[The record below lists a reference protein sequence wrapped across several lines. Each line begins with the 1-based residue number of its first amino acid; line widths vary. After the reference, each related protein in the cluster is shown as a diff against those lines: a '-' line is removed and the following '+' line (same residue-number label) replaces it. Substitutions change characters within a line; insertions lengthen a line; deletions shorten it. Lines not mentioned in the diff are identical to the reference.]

1 MMAGMNLNLQGKR
14 ALVNAASQG
23 LGYAVAEALANE
35 GARVAISAKDGSAV
49 AAAERLAASTGAEVH
64 GFDADVASLTS
75 LEALFDQVVPALGG
89 LDILV
94 NNAGGPPP
102 GGFADLD
109 EAQWARGYDLTMMSV
124 VRSIRLALPAFEAAG
139 GGRVL
144 TMLSSSVKT
153 SLPNL
158 LLSNVYRPGL
168 QGLIKALAI
177 EFGPKNIQ
185 VVGLAPG
192 RIATERTRELDEAA
206 AKKAGKTFEEV
217 RAASIAT
224 MPMGRFGE
232 PEEFG
237 RVGAFLCSPAAAYIN
252 GSVVLLDGGSVRAL

>member
-1 MMAGMNLNLQGKR
+1 MAGMDLHLNGQR
-14 ALVNAASQG
+14 ALVNAASRG
-23 LGYAVAEALANE
+23 LGYAVAEALARE
-35 GARVAISAKDGSAV
+35 GARVAISAQDGSAT
-49 AAAERLAASTGAEVH
+49 AAAEHLRAATGAEVH
-64 GFDADVASLTS
+64 AFDADVASLAS
-75 LEALFDQVVPALGG
+75 LEALFEGVVPALGG

-94 NNAGGPPP
+94 NNAGGPPA
-102 GGFADLD
+102 GGFADLG
-109 EAQWARGYDLTMMSV
+109 EEQWARGYDLTLMSV

-177 EFGPKNIQ
+177 EFGPKNVQ

-192 RIATERTRELDEAA
+192 RIATDRTRELDEAA
-206 AKKAGKTFEEV
+206 ARKAGKTFEEV
-217 RAASIAT
+217 RAASVAT

-237 RVGAFLCSPAAAYIN
+237 RVAAFLCSPAAAYVN

>member
-1 MMAGMNLNLQGKR
+1 MMARMDLNLTGKR

-23 LGYAVAEALANE
+23 LGYAVAEALAKE
-35 GARVAISAKDGSAV
+35 GARVAISAHDGSA
-49 AAAERLAASTGAEVH
+49 AEAAERLAASTGAEVH
-64 GFDADVASLTS
+64 AFTADVSSLAS
-75 LEALFDQVVPALGG
+75 LEALFEGVVPALGG

-94 NNAGGPPP
+94 NNAGGPPA
-102 GGFADLD
+102 GNFADLS
-109 EAQWARGYDLTMMSV
+109 EAQWARGYDLTLMSV

-139 GGRVL
+139 GGRIL

-168 QGLIKALAI
+168 QGLIKALGI
-177 EFGPKNIQ
+177 ELGPKNVQI
-185 VVGLAPG
+185 VGLAPG
-192 RIATERTRELDEAA
+192 RISTDRTRELDEAA

-217 RAASIAT
+217 RAASVAT

>member
-1 MMAGMNLNLQGKR
+1 MMARMDLNLHGKR

-23 LGYAVAEALANE
+23 LGYAVAEALAHE
-35 GARVAISAKDGSAV
+35 GARVAISAKDGSAA
-49 AAAERLAASTGAEVH
+49 AAAERLAAATGAEVH
-64 GFDADVASLTS
+64 AFDADVSDLAS
-75 LEALFDQVVPALGG
+75 LEALFERVVGALGG

-94 NNAGGPPP
+94 NNAGGPPA
-102 GGFADLD
+102 GGFADLS
-109 EAQWARGYDLTMMSV
+109 EAQWARGYDLTLMSV

-177 EFGPKNIQ
+177 EFGSKNVQ
-185 VVGLAPG
+185 FVGLAPG
-192 RIATERTRELDEAA
+192 RIATDRTRELDEAA
-206 AKKAGKTFEEV
+206 AKKAGKTFDEI

>member
-1 MMAGMNLNLQGKR
+1 MMAGMDLNLNGQR
-14 ALVNAASQG
+14 ALVNAASRG
-23 LGYAVAEALANE
+23 LGYAVAEALAKE
-35 GARVAISAKDGSAV
+35 GARVAISAQDGSAT
-49 AAAERLAASTGAEVH
+49 AAAERLAAATGAEVH
-64 GFDADVASLTS
+64 AFDADVASLAS
-75 LEALFDQVVPALGG
+75 LEALFEGVVPALGG

-94 NNAGGPPP
+94 NNAGGPPA
-102 GGFADLD
+102 GGFADLA
-109 EAQWARGYDLTMMSV
+109 ENHWARGYELTMMSV
-124 VRSIRLALPAFEAAG
+124 VRSIRLALPAFEEAG

-177 EFGPKNIQ
+177 EFGPKNVQ

-192 RIATERTRELDEAA
+192 RIATDRTRELDEAA
-206 AKKAGKTFEEV
+206 ARNAGKTFEEV
-217 RAASIAT
+217 RAASVAT

-237 RVGAFLCSPAAAYIN
+237 RVAAFLCSPAAAYVN

>member
-1 MMAGMNLNLQGKR
+1 MMAGMDLHLNGQR
-14 ALVNAASQG
+14 ALVNAASRG
-23 LGYAVAEALANE
+23 LGYAVAEALARE
-35 GARVAISAKDGSAV
+35 GARVAISAQDGSATP
-49 AAAERLAASTGAEVH
+49 AAERLRAATGAEVH
-64 GFDADVASLTS
+64 AFDADVASLAS
-75 LEALFDQVVPALGG
+75 LEALFEGVVPALGG

-94 NNAGGPPP
+94 NNAGGPPA
-102 GGFADLD
+102 GGFADLG
-109 EAQWARGYDLTMMSV
+109 EEQWARGYDLTLMSV

-177 EFGPKNIQ
+177 EFGPKNVQ

-192 RIATERTRELDEAA
+192 RIATDRTRELDEAA
-206 AKKAGKTFEEV
+206 ARKAGKTFEEV
-217 RAASIAT
+217 RAASVAT

-237 RVGAFLCSPAAAYIN
+237 RVAAFLCSPATAYVN

>member
-1 MMAGMNLNLQGKR
+1 MAGMDLNLNGQR
-14 ALVNAASQG
+14 ALVNAASRG
-23 LGYAVAEALANE
+23 LGYAVAEALAKE
-35 GARVAISAKDGSAV
+35 GARVAISAQDGSAT
-49 AAAERLAASTGAEVH
+49 AAAERLAAATGAEVH
-64 GFDADVASLTS
+64 AFDADVASLAS
-75 LEALFDQVVPALGG
+75 LEALFEGVVPALGG

-94 NNAGGPPP
+94 NNAGGPPA
-102 GGFADLD
+102 GGFADLA
-109 EAQWARGYDLTMMSV
+109 ENHWARGYELTMMSV
-124 VRSIRLALPAFEAAG
+124 VRSIRLALPAFEEAG

-177 EFGPKNIQ
+177 EFGPKNVQ

-192 RIATERTRELDEAA
+192 RIATDRTRELDEAA
-206 AKKAGKTFEEV
+206 ARNAGKTFEEV
-217 RAASIAT
+217 RAASVAT

-237 RVGAFLCSPAAAYIN
+237 RVGAFLCSQAAAYVN

>member
-1 MMAGMNLNLQGKR
+1 MMAGMDLNLNGQR
-14 ALVNAASQG
+14 ALVNAASRG
-23 LGYAVAEALANE
+23 LGYAVAEALAKE
-35 GARVAISAKDGSAV
+35 GARVAISAQDGSAT
-49 AAAERLAASTGAEVH
+49 AAAERLSAATGAEVH
-64 GFDADVASLTS
+64 AFDADVASLAS
-75 LEALFDQVVPALGG
+75 LEALFERVVPALGG

-94 NNAGGPPP
+94 NNAGGPPA
-102 GGFADLD
+102 GGFVDLG
-109 EAQWARGYDLTMMSV
+109 EEQWARGYDLTLMSV
-124 VRSIRLALPAFEAAG
+124 VRSIRLALPAFEEAG

-177 EFGPKNIQ
+177 EFGPKNVQ

-192 RIATERTRELDEAA
+192 RIATDRTRELDEAA
-206 AKKAGKTFEEV
+206 ARKAGTSFEEV
-217 RAASIAT
+217 RAASVAT

-237 RVGAFLCSPAAAYIN
+237 RVAAFLCSPAAAYVN

>member
-1 MMAGMNLNLQGKR
+1 MPRMDLNLHGKR

-23 LGYAVAEALANE
+23 LGYAVAEALAKE
-35 GARVAISAKDGSAV
+35 GARVAISARDGSAA
-49 AAAERLAASTGAEVH
+49 AAAERLAAATGAEVH
-64 GFDADVASLTS
+64 AFDADVASLPS
-75 LEALFDQVVPALGG
+75 LEALFEGAVSALGG
-89 LDILV
+89 LDVLV

-109 EAQWARGYDLTMMSV
+109 EAQWARGYELTLMSV
-124 VRSIRLALPAFEAAG
+124 VRSVRLALPAFAAAG

-144 TMLSSSVKT
+144 TLLSSSVKT

-177 EFGPKNIQ
+177 EYGPKNVQ
-185 VVGLAPG
+185 FVGLAPG
-192 RIATERTRELDEAA
+192 RIATERTRQLDEAA
-206 AKKAGKTFEEV
+206 ARKAGKTFEEV
-217 RAASIAT
+217 RTASVAT

-232 PEEFG
+232 PAEFG
-237 RVGAFLCSPAAAYIN
+237 RVGAFLCSPAAAYVN
-252 GSVVLLDGGSVRAL
+252 GSVVLLDGGSIRAL